1 MEQFIKN
8 LAKGAG
14 QILRQGFKQEIQIK
28 QKQGHWDPVTQYD
41 LAVDKFIQDRVRKK
55 FPSHGI
61 LSEEGTD
68 IKNQKHLWII
78 DPIDGTRN
86 FSRGIA
92 YFCISIAYAKSG
104 VLSAAAVYDPM
115 QDELFFAAKNKGAF
129 LNGKKIT
136 VSPISSPEHALDV
149 SDFNSSVSV
158 AMKKKVHRFHLK
170 TNAWSIHKGA
180 SALDL
185 ANTAAGRF
193 DFAIQIGA
201 YPWDYSA
208 AGLILKEAGAK
219 TTDLK
224 GKPYRWDSKE
234 IIAANPKLH
243 PKILKLLK

>member
-61 LSEEGTD
+61 
-68 IKNQKHLWII
+68 
-78 DPIDGTRN
+78 
-86 FSRGIA
+86 F
-92 YFCISIAYAKSG
+92 YFCFSIAYAKSG